1 MDFSL
6 LERRG
11 GDSPCFSDLSLSRP
25 SLSRP
30 SLFRFRPF
38 FLNPALPLPAA
49 RHLIFFLRFFFSSK
63 EKGGSNSHRYKNGTE
78 KGKGK
83 QKNKVKETRERRKKT
98 GRALPLPSFPP
109 PPLFFFFLSSSH
121 SHRLLYSSATTAS
134 TGGSGC
140 APKTGF
146 ASPGQRPAIRSRSRW
161 PCGVMR
167 RPFLEPSALFSTMPI
182 DSSCCRMWRTRPPAA
197 RACLSGAQPRDLSRP
212 PYERRSAPT
221 PRPWVFRFFVFFW
234 GGRGVEEGEIFSF
247 FAALVLLLLSKRGDS
262 SLLLSP

>member
-1 MDFSL
+1 LDFSL

-83 QKNKVKETRERRKKT
+83 QKNKVKKRREKEEKRR
-98 GRALPLPSFPP
+98 GEPPPLPSFP

>member
-83 QKNKVKETRERRKKT
+83 QKNKVKKRREKEEKRR
-98 GRALPLPSFPP
+98 GEPPPLPSFP

>member
-83 QKNKVKETRERRKKT
+83 QKNKVKKRREKEEKRR
-98 GRALPLPSFPP
+98 GEPPPLPSFP

-247 FAALVLLLLSKRGDS
+247 FAALVLLLLSKREDS